1 MRTAALIVAAGM
13 SSRMGQFKPMLNI
26 GSITIAQRV
35 VDTFRQAGIR
45 KIVMVTG
52 YNAVML
58 ERHLAGSDVI
68 FLRNDRYETTQMFDS
83 VKIGLAYLQEKC
95 DRVLFTPVDIPLF
108 TSRTVMALLACSE
121 KLACPVCQGKQG
133 HPLLI
138 SASLFQGILADSGEQ
153 GLRGAVARSGARMY
167 HVPVE
172 DSGTLYDADTPADY
186 SALVEYYNSQP
197 VFPGE
202 RSCALEESTCRLDGR
217 RFLYG
222 YSIHNFHS
230 SEWRFYIGRSE

>member
-68 FLRNDRYETTQMFDS
+68 FLRNDRYETTHFRNG
-83 VKIGLAYLQEKC
+83 VERK
-95 DRVLFTPVDIPLF
+95 P
-108 TSRTVMALLACSE
+108 TS
-121 KLACPVCQGKQG
+121 KP
-133 HPLLI
+133 
-138 SASLFQGILADSGEQ
+138 
-153 GLRGAVARSGARMY
+153 RGPRKKKK
-167 HVPVE
+167 
-172 DSGTLYDADTPADY
+172 
-186 SALVEYYNSQP
+186 
-197 VFPGE
+197 
-202 RSCALEESTCRLDGR
+202 
-217 RFLYG
+217 
-222 YSIHNFHS
+222 SI
-230 SEWRFYIGRSE
+230 

>member
-108 TSRTVMALLACSE
+108 TSRTVMALLACS
-121 KLACPVCQGKQG
+121 
-133 HPLLI
+133 
-138 SASLFQGILADSGEQ
+138 S
-153 GLRGAVARSGARMY
+153 ARMY
-167 HVPVE
+167 YVPVE
-172 DSGTLYDADTPADY
+172 DPGTLYDADTPVDY
-186 SALVEYYNSQP
+186 STLVERHNSQP

-202 RSCALEESTCRLDGR
+202 RSCALEE
-217 RFLYG
+217 
-222 YSIHNFHS
+222 
-230 SEWRFYIGRSE
+230 

>member
-1 MRTAALIVAAGM
+1 
-13 SSRMGQFKPMLNI
+13 
-26 GSITIAQRV
+26 
-35 VDTFRQAGIR
+35 
-45 KIVMVTG
+45 MVTG

-108 TSRTVMALLACSE
+108 TSGTVMALLACSE

-186 SALVEYYNSQP
+186 SALVEYHNSQP

-230 SEWRFYIGRSE
+230 SEWRFFIGRSE